1 MSPGTLVDC
10 KRCNATGKIKTHDN
24 MGPLAIGTKTITCPA
39 CDGSGKKRVQIFGNN
54 IYGGKIMG
62 SGVFSGGKDAGKKF
76 ADTGKPAFDAGKEK
90 GKKVNEDGRKL
101 GK

>member
-39 CDGSGKKRVQIFGNN
+39 CEGSGKKRV
-54 IYGGKIMG
+54 
-62 SGVFSGGKDAGKKF
+62 
-76 ADTGKPAFDAGKEK
+76 
-90 GKKVNEDGRKL
+90 
-101 GK
+101 